1 MAKLLGHVQADADD
15 ASDAES
21 DGGSVDS
28 EEDDGPSMYEQMM
41 AQGISA
47 KKQEAEK
54 RRLEAKAASKQ
65 AFGAEP
71 AKPAAGPAPGKKARG
86 GLFSAGFLNRK
97 PAARRAAPGASAA
110 KAGQGSA
117 APPASP
123 AAAPAAAA
131 AAGASGQGA
140 AGSRPRPTAGAGASE
155 ARETL
160 PVLEPLPG
168 GGFDLTKELSVPAG
182 AGSSSGRASQRSGA
196 VLPEVQAAMA
206 AGAGAAD
213 RLKRDTSW
221 ANEELLRRVASD
233 PVLAMGMANPR
244 CQAAI
249 ADLQKDPATA
259 KRKYASD
266 PLVRMF
272 LERFVAVMGEHFTK
286 VRQSGAQ
293 LSARRALQRRGG
305 PAWGRVRVAAGNRAA
320 VRAARSRAVCVP
332 SDGCVGVPARAILQL
347 GAEEDKAKAAEA
359 ARQKAAEAEASA
371 AAPIDAEE
379 LARMARDSESLTR
392 AGGARAGWGLASRT
406 AMRCKRSVH
415 RAPSPGHRRGARG
428 GR

>member
-1 MAKLLGHVQADADD
+1 MAARKPGATKPVRLDDLLGADAVASSEAGSAAPAAVAKLLGHVQADADD

-140 AGSRPRPTAGAGASE
+140 AGSKPRPAAGAGASE

-221 ANEELLRRVASD
+221 ANEELMRRVASD

-266 PLVRMF
+266 PLVRTF

-286 VRQSGAQ
+286 
-293 LSARRALQRRGG
+293 
-305 PAWGRVRVAAGNRAA
+305 
-320 VRAARSRAVCVP
+320 
-332 SDGCVGVPARAILQL
+332 L
-347 GAEEDKAKAAEA
+347 GAEEDKGKAAEA
-359 ARQKAAEAEASA
+359 ARKKAAEAEASA

-379 LARMARDSESLTR
+379 LARMARDKELAADDDDVRRALSDPAVVRAMQDPMVQHCLQVCRTEPHRLPEFTKSARVRNHLMVLKR
-392 AGGARAGWGLASRT
+392 AGVIQLE
-406 AMRCKRSVH
+406 
-415 RAPSPGHRRGARG
+415 
-428 GR
+428 